1 MSSPRSAEF
10 EQLTFPRVRRRAQ
23 PDGARATIL
32 RTRLSRLDYHALMK
46 ADVDTGTGS
55 PRHAPVYSPDQIT
68 VCLTAYNEDLD
79 AYHDSL
85 AALARGADFFVGAG
99 EPRVA
104 REFTICILV
113 DGLEHMSRGFADYAS
128 RLGIYQPALLDRGA
142 DYHLFETTIDRH
154 LLQMSPHELLA
165 QRDLAATQARLA
177 GTLANLSP
185 ESNRQRVVLFIK
197 AQNRGKLDSHR
208 CFFEVA
214 CRRERPGYFLQ
225 VDVGTTPDA
234 NAIHEMWRAI
244 SGSSN
249 VAAVSAR
256 SHMPQPQGADLLGA
270 WQYGDI
276 AIERILLWPTE
287 VLMGYMSVL
296 SGQFCLTRS
305 DAVWRRHDAQLEARD
320 AVPMAEDGRVMRSY
334 LRGLQHLGPFES
346 NMFLA
351 EDRILGLEIVFQPDS
366 RWELSYVPTANAGID
381 RCETWNELLCQR
393 RRWKCSSVA
402 CRLWMFT
409 RVLDYVRS
417 ANRTLAQR
425 SRIISAS
432 AFHSLYFLVEWLM
445 PAFAVMIFSSL
456 HGIAAAHATG
466 TLRVGIDASYWALLG
481 LLAVQLGVS
490 ASGRITAATNR
501 FYGVSVAL
509 QSAYTL
515 GMGALVVFLAW
526 GSPGLA
532 GTLWLGGAALGA
544 VLLLGMGYAR
554 EIFQGLKRSLLTYW
568 PARPAVS
575 FLIMTY
581 AALNSH
587 NTSWGTK
594 GLTRPDYLDDDV
606 AAGKSV
612 AGHAPRKFRKQH
624 FDRFRLKTVALM
636 LAANVGFYAFAASRG
651 WMESF
656 TGLRMVLLLVLA
668 QVGIAWLGRIAIAVK
683 ERRP

>member
-1 MSSPRSAEF
+1 MSSPRTAEY
-10 EQLTFPRVRRRAQ
+10 EQLTFPRARRCAQ
-23 PDGARATIL
+23 PGGSRATIL

-46 ADVDTGTGS
+46 ADVDTGTGT
-55 PRHAPVYSPDQIT
+55 PRQQPNYSPGQIA
-68 VCLTAYNEDLD
+68 VCLTAYNEDVE

-85 AALARGADFFVGAG
+85 AALARGADHFVGAG
-99 EPRVA
+99 EPRMA

-113 DGLEHMSRGFADYAS
+113 DGLERMSAGFADYAR
-128 RLGIYQPALLDRGA
+128 RLGIYQPALIDRAA
-142 DYHLFETTIDRH
+142 DYHVFETTIDRH
-154 LLQMSPHELLA
+154 LLQVHPRDLDD
-165 QRDLAATQARLA
+165 QRDLAAAEARLA

-185 ESNRQRVVLFIK
+185 DSNRQRVLLFIK

-234 NAIHEMWRAI
+234 NAIFEMWRSLAA
-244 SGSSN
+244 SAH

-256 SHMPQPQGADLLGA
+256 SHMPQPRGADLLGA

-305 DAVWRRHDAQLEARD
+305 DAVWRRHDAAPAAGA
-320 AVPMAEDGRVMRSY
+320 AVPVAEDGRVMRSY
-334 LRGLQHLGPFES
+334 LRGLEHLGPFES

-351 EDRILGLEIVFQPDS
+351 EDRILGLEIVFQTDS
-366 RWELSYVPTANAGID
+366 RWELGYVPTANAGID

-409 RVLDYVRS
+409 RVLDYVKSTKRS
-417 ANRTLAQR
+417 LAQR
-425 SRIISAS
+425 SRIVSATV
-432 AFHSLYFLVEWLM
+432 FHSLYFLVEWLM
-445 PAFAVMIFSSL
+445 PAFALMIFSSL

-466 TLRVGIDASYWALLG
+466 ALATGIDVAYWALLA
-481 LLAVQLGVS
+481 LLLVQLGVS
-490 ASGRITAATNR
+490 ATGRNSATTNR
-501 FYGVSVAL
+501 FYGISVVL
-509 QSAYTL
+509 QTGYTL
-515 GMGALVVFLAW
+515 AMAGLAAFLAR
-526 GSPGLA
+526 GSPGFT
-532 GTLWLGGAALGA
+532 GT
-544 VLLLGMGYAR
+544 LLLGGVAVGSVMLLGRGYAS

-568 PARPAVS
+568 PARPAVA

-587 NTSWGTK
+587 DTSWGTK
-594 GLTRPDYLDDDV
+594 GLTRPDYLDEGGD
-606 AAGKSV
+606 SR
-612 AGHAPRKFRKQH
+612 PRRFRKEH
-624 FDRFRLKTVALM
+624 FSRFRARTVGLM
-636 LAANVGFYAFAASRG
+636 LAANAGFFAFAQSHG
-651 WMESF
+651 WMDSF
-656 TGLRMVLLLVLA
+656 TGLRVVLGLVLA
-668 QVGIAWLGRIAIAVK
+668 QVAVAWLGRLAIAL
-683 ERRP
+683 EDRGR